1 MTTNELPRAET
12 LQVVVVDFGAIER
25 PATAE
30 DIQYLGNPKMQVG
43 DPVFVDALTG
53 ALIG

>member
-1 MTTNELPRAET
+1 MNHPVTDSA
-12 LQVVVVDFGAIER
+12 LQSVVVDFGVIER

-30 DIQYLGNPKMQVG
+30 DIHYLGNPKMQVG
-43 DPVFVDALTG
+43 DPVFVDAQSG